1 VAFCFLSGKATSLNC
16 PCQVFPDLNCLRH
29 GLSYTEFKILKAT
42 TACAAVTVEIANTG
56 EYDGS
61 VVLQVYI
68 SPIGSSI
75 KRPVKELHGFDK
87 ITLTA
92 GVKKEVQV
100 AIDAYA
106 GSFWDES
113 ESRWVVEAGEYQVLV
128 GTSSA
133 NLVSAGSFHIKKTH
147 TWLGL

>member
-1 VAFCFLSGKATSLNC
+1 
-16 PCQVFPDLNCLRH
+16 
-29 GLSYTEFKILKAT
+29 LKAT
-42 TACAAVTVEIANTG
+42 TTRAAVSVQIANTG

-68 SPIGSSI
+68 SAVGSSI

-87 ITLTA
+87 VTLMT
-92 GVKKEVQV
+92 GVTKEVQV
-100 AIDAYA
+100 AIDDYA

-113 ESRWVVEAGEYQVLV
+113 ESRWVAEAGEYLVLI
-128 GTSSA
+128 GMSST
-133 NLVSAGSFHIKKTH
+133 NFVPAGSFHIKKTH